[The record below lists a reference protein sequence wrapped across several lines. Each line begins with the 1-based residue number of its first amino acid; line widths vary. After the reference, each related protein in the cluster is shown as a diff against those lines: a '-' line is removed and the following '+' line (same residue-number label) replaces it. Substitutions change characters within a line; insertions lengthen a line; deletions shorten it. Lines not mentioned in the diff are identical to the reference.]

1 MYPSISIHDTD
12 FSTKLVD
19 EFKKNGLVVINH
31 VFTDP
36 ECDQLMDGIVNS
48 FVQLGTGIDLNDLEK
63 TWKEENLPYMTR
75 SGLFQCLM
83 SNLKEV
89 WDIRS
94 HQNVEKIFETIYFS
108 LRGKPIKNF
117 IVSGDGINIKP
128 NIGPIQTGQSKDWAH
143 LDQTIRNNIYKC
155 VQGQAVLTNTT
166 ASFVASPKSHL
177 VFEKIL
183 DTLKVDKNDTSNW
196 VKFSPN
202 QIEVVKKI
210 VLDNSGQ
217 WQIPIVCQ
225 KGSFIIWSS
234 TLIHS
239 ARLQTKI
246 EVPSLTD
253 KYLGWRGVVYV
264 CYRPKDEFTSRE
276 ISKRQEAYKK
286 NRVTNHW
293 GTKIFALK
301 PGFWRNYIGINYH
314 SNIVSLCKNPQQV
327 NVCVLTEKQKKLLGF

>member
-12 FSTKLVD
+12 FPIKLVD
-19 EFKKNGLVVINH
+19 EFKKNGLVVIDH
-31 VFTDP
+31 VFTDL
-36 ECDQLMDGIVNS
+36 ECDQLMDGITNS
-48 FVQLGTGIDLNDLEK
+48 FVQLGTGIDLRNLEK

-94 HQNVEKIFETIYFS
+94 HQNVEKIFETTYS
-108 LRGKPIKNF
+108 GLRGNPMKDF
-117 IVSGDGINIKP
+117 IVSGDGINVKP

-177 VFEKIL
+177 VFEKVL
-183 DTLKVDKNDTSNW
+183 DTLKVDSNDTSNW
-196 VKFSPN
+196 VKFAPN
-202 QIEVVKKI
+202 QIAVVKKI
-210 VLDNSGQ
+210 VLDHGGQ
-217 WQIPIVCQ
+217 WQVPILCQ

-246 EVPSLTD
+246 ETPSLTD

-264 CYRPKDEFTSRE
+264 CYRPKEEFTNPE
-276 ISKRQEAYKK
+276 IFKRQDAYKK

-293 GTKIFALK
+293 GTKTFALK
-301 PGFWRNYIGINYH
+301 PGFWRNYIGVDYH
-314 SNIVSLCKNPQQV
+314 ANIVSLCKNPQLM
-327 NVCVLTEKQKKLLGF
+327 NIPALTEKQKKLLGF